1 MSEVLRVCALVPAYN
16 EAERIGLTIAS
27 LRARPEI
34 GEIVVMDDGSSDG
47 TAAAARCAGA
57 ERVLTSRN
65 GGKGA
70 ALTAAYAAARDGA
83 DIFLLLDA
91 DLGASAGEAVKLLR
105 PLFKGEAD
113 MTIGLLPPDPAFAAT
128 GQSGGRGF
136 VVRLA
141 RQGIE
146 RRAGKTFRQPL
157 SGQRAVRRSVL
168 DTLGG
173 KFAPGFGVEVDLT
186 VRALQAG
193 FRVVEVE
200 TEFRHHVTGGDWPS
214 LKHRARQFRDV
225 AQIVFSTGS
234 RQSARE

>member
-1 MSEVLRVCALVPAYN
+1 MNGVPRVCALVPAYN

-34 GEIVVMDDGSSDG
+34 GEIVVLDDGSSDG
-47 TAAAARCAGA
+47 TSDIARASGMA
-57 ERVLTSRN
+57 RVLTSRN

-91 DLGASAGEAVKLLR
+91 DLGASAGEAVKLLP
-105 PLFKGEAD
+105 PLWAGDAD
-113 MTIGLLPPDPAFAAT
+113 MTVGLLPHDPAFAAT

-146 RRAGKTFRQPL
+146 RRTRQKFQQPL
-157 SGQRAVRRSVL
+157 SGQRAVRKSVL
-168 DTLGG
+168 EALGG
-173 KFAPGFGVEVDLT
+173 RFAPGFGVEVDLT
-186 VRALQAG
+186 VRALEAG

-225 AQIVFSTGS
+225 ARIVFSAG
-234 RQSARE
+234 